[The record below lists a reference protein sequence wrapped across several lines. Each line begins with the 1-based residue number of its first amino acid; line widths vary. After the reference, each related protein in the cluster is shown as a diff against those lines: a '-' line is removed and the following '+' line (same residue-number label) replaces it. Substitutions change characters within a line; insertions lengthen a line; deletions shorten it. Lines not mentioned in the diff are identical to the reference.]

1 MGYEDLNLPR
11 DTLLVFKA
19 LGDFEFELSCFVDG
33 MCGESYFTFNRY
45 ARFGFTVIE
54 DCFIKQFYVNNAPS
68 GKFQICYKGSYWNV
82 EVSKVDTIFVFARG
96 WREMC
101 KDVGILEDDLLV
113 FSRIDDVVFEKAESD
128 DDSVLEISKTDYVE
142 NAFKDIYED
151 EEVVSVGEGRTVTQK
166 KLQTN
171 AECTSKRRMSS
182 RLNNTQDVKKKGKV
196 TSERKETVK
205 NMTKGNAALPVDTS
219 DHIGCSSSAHKVK
232 GKRAAN
238 VQKKLIYRN
247 KIIKTAKKHSGHLL
261 DPEFFHFNR
270 KGDYRLRLPVEVA
283 RRAGLSVDLHP
294 LKFQNM
300 VGVVEVYDVK
310 LELNDLKPR
319 YALDG
324 WRKFMTE
331 NKLRFGD
338 MLHFTYVSSEQKII
352 LNQVTSV

>member
-1 MGYEDLNLPR
+1 
-11 DTLLVFKA
+11 
-19 LGDFEFELSCFVDG
+19 

-54 DCFIKQFYVNNAPS
+54 DCFIKQFYVNSPPS
-68 GKFQICYKGSYWNV
+68 SKFQICYKGSYWNV
-82 EVSKVDTIFVFARG
+82 EVSKVDTNFVFARG
-96 WREMC
+96 WPEMC

-113 FSRIDDVVFEKAESD
+113 FSRIDDVVFGVVVYRDETEICFSKKAESD
-128 DDSVLEISKTDYVE
+128 DDSVLEILKAGYVE

-151 EEVVSVGEGRTVTQK
+151 EEVVSVGEGRTVTQSR
-166 KLQTN
+166 TN

-182 RLNNTQDVKKKGKV
+182 RLNITQDVKKKGKV
-196 TSERKETVK
+196 ISKRKETVK

-238 VQKKLIYRN
+238 VQKNLICRN

-261 DPEFFHFNR
+261 DPEFFHFDH

-283 RRAGLSVDLHP
+283 RRTGLSVDLHP
-294 LKFQNM
+294 LKVQSM

-310 LELNDLKPR
+310 SELNDLNPR

-324 WRKFMTE
+324 WQKFMTE
-331 NKLRFGD
+331 NKLKFGD